1 MYGISYLHE
10 WFDFDGIKM
19 KENIPVPWIVW
30 DIMNTT
36 ILKVLIEERNLHSS
50 KPFFNLATLGWFM
63 NLLPLL

>member
-1 MYGISYLHE
+1 
-10 WFDFDGIKM
+10 M
-19 KENIPVPWIVW
+19 KEHIPVPWILR

-63 NLLPLL
+63 NLLYTAPLKTDVLHPGS